1 MKVTI
6 RLREVERRVI
16 SCTIDPKPEAND
28 TPRVSLY
35 GLAIVEAIKS
45 AADPHKEKKGHHE

>member
-16 SCTIDPKPEAND
+16 SCTIDSKPEAND